1 MKIGKFKKILV
12 AGLVCAL
19 SFGMITNT
27 KIVNAT
33 GDGTT
38 TNPDNSGIVLD
49 KTATWNEES
58 GEATIKL
65 EAYATGSV
73 QTGKTDPLDIVL
85 VLDQS
90 GSMKNNGYVDSLKT
104 AVTSFVNTIKDDAV
118 KKNVD
123 HRVAIVGYASNQTD
137 GKSNDVGGTKLVSP
151 NSSDSYWINTGIFIN
166 GFLQN
171 YQRYEQVAPE
181 KYEEVYNLSNNQ
193 GNYYIKVD
201 NEYKQIHW
209 QWDGYWYGHW
219 YYNEGRKQIEIA
231 VKDSPNDS
239 DVNNYQVYIHK
250 DAEYDFVDL
259 TSQDYKDALV
269 SVKDASGNV
278 NNSITT
284 AINNYGYS
292 GATRTSYG
300 MEMAKKVFENNQDD
314 DRQRVVVVFTDGKP
328 GFSGY
333 NSTEAGNAVN
343 QSYEIKNT
351 YGAKVY
357 TVGLYNS
364 SDRDTTNFMNYL
376 SSNYPRARRDNN
388 GWQNVYNN
396 NDKESD
402 KYYTTTSDSSKL
414 DDIFNQI
421 AEDISS
427 SNTELDAT
435 AQITDVISDT
445 FKAPSKSDIK
455 AYTVDYKG
463 DNQWYSL
470 SDTGHFKI
478 LDPDNITNNNG
489 TIAVTGFSYKDN
501 YVLNEDPNN
510 GNKPSGKKLVIE
522 ITVTPKDGFIGG
534 NMVDTNGDAYISFK
548 GEKVAD
554 FPKPHVDIAL
564 DYEGIEKDQTIYMGT
579 TWNDIITM
587 IENPNKDG
595 FQYKNSRNKG
605 ENGQSQLTQYT
616 IDGINNKYVDISY
629 EVKQGTEIIAT
640 YKIPA
645 GQTNG
650 TWNPSNFDIK
660 SNELVD
666 CTDYTVSI
674 KVEPKFINCDNNT
687 HTSVKTLTKTITPTL
702 HILKPQITVND
713 STIAYGT
720 NTNLNVNNIDE
731 IIWSECSNLDGHKKT
746 TSDVVSGLT
755 EPTYRIEVNALENGN
770 NLNKENDEYIF
781 TPQKALDGKFELRVY
796 NGNNNITNNVTIKN
810 GTAQKNEFTVKVV
823 SGELVINKE
832 ILDNVTSSSDGDP
845 IFTFKITVN
854 NPLLG
859 NKVYYRYFNVESSS
873 QYNILKDLPVG
884 NYTIEEL
891 GTLRYEYDESNVE
904 STGVTISNENTS
916 EDKKVSYTITNFNLA
931 TNSTNNVTAT
941 FTNKLKSSDKDS
953 DNGIVVNTFEYVNG
967 QIQIGQKYY
976 ND

>member
-1 MKIGKFKKILV
+1 MKIGKFKKI
-12 AGLVCAL
+12 AAIGLAL
-19 SFGMITNT
+19 TMAIGLLYTSGT
-27 KIVNAT
+27 VNAVEE
-33 GDGTT
+33 
-38 TNPDNSGIVLD
+38 NPTEDNGIKLN
-49 KTATWNEES
+49 KTATWNDET

-65 EAYATGSV
+65 EAYATGKV
-73 QTGKTDPLDIVL
+73 ETGKPKPLDIVL

-90 GSMKNNGYVDSLKT
+90 GSMKNSGYVDSLKT
-104 AVTSFVNTIKDDAV
+104 SVSTFVNTIQENAAA
-118 KKNVD
+118 NQVD
-123 HRVAIVGYASNQTD
+123 HRVAIVGYASDEND
-137 GKSNDVGGTKLVSP
+137 GQSQGNDKLISP
-151 NSSDSYWINTGIFIN
+151 NSSDERWINTGIYIDGYLKNYENKIQTYNKVYSLETGWWHPEYFIIVN
-166 GFLQN
+166 GN
-171 YQRYEQVAPE
+171 YIQIEYHAANSWDWDDYWFYTTGSVFDGT
-181 KYEEVYNLSNNQ
+181 YEEH
-193 GNYYIKVD
+193 K
-201 NEYKQIHW
+201 
-209 QWDGYWYGHW
+209 
-219 YYNEGRKQIEIA
+219 IECKTSEA
-231 VKDSPNDS
+231 DTDPNHF
-239 DVNNYQVYIHK
+239 QVYTRT
-250 DAEYDFVDL
+250 ENWTSL
-259 TSQDYKDALV
+259 TSQDYKNALV
-269 SVKDASGNV
+269 SVNENGSL
-278 NNSITT
+278 NSDIST

-292 GATRTSYG
+292 GGTRTSYG
-300 MEMAKKVFENNQDD
+300 MEMAKNVFANNSAEG
-314 DRQRVVVVFTDGKP
+314 RQRIVVVFTDGQP
-328 GFSGY
+328 GKSEY
-333 NSTEAGNAVN
+333 DASEAAKAVN
-343 QSYEIKNT
+343 ESYVIKQT
-351 YGAKVY
+351 YGASVY
-357 TVGLYNS
+357 TIGLYGKAY
-364 SDRDTTNFMNYL
+364 DYVTNFMNYL
-376 SSNYPRARRDNN
+376 SSNCPNASYNDRF
-388 GWQNVYNN
+388 GWQST
-396 NDKESD
+396 DKVSN
-402 KYYTTTSDSSKL
+402 KYYMTTENQSKL
-414 DDIFNQI
+414 EDIFKQI
-421 AEDISS
+421 AEDVSS

-445 FKAPSKSDIK
+445 FKAPSNSDIK

-463 DNQWYSL
+463 NNQWYGL
-470 SDTGHFKI
+470 SDTGHFAN
-478 LDPDNITNNNG
+478 LDPKNITNNNG
-489 TIAVTGFSYKDN
+489 TITVTGFSYKDN
-501 YVLNEDPNN
+501 YVLNNDPNN
-510 GNKPSGKKLVIE
+510 NNKPSGKKLVIE

-534 NMVDTNGDAYISFK
+534 NKVDTNGDAYISFE
-548 GEKVAD
+548 GEKVD
-554 FPKPHVDIAL
+554 EFPKPHVDIAL
-564 DYEGIEKDQTIYMGT
+564 DYEGIENDQTIYMGS
-579 TWNDIITM
+579 TWNNIITM

-595 FQYKNSRNKG
+595 FQYKNSRNKD

-616 IDGINNKYVDISY
+616 IDGINNKYVDITY
-629 EVKQGTEIIAT
+629 EVKQGTKIIAT

-650 TWNPSNFDIK
+650 TWNPSDFDIK

-781 TPQKALDGKFELRVY
+781 TPQKALDGKFELTVY
-796 NGNNNITNNVTIKN
+796 NGNNNITDNVTIKN
-810 GTAQKNEFTVKVV
+810 GTVPKNEFTVKVV

-859 NKVYYRYFNVESSS
+859 NKVYYRYFKVGSIS

-884 NYTIEEL
+884 DYTIEEL
-891 GTLRYEYDESNVE
+891 GTLRYEYDKSAVQ
-904 STGVTISNENTS
+904 SSGVTISNENTS
-916 EDKKVSYTITNFNLA
+916 VDKKVSYTITNFDLA